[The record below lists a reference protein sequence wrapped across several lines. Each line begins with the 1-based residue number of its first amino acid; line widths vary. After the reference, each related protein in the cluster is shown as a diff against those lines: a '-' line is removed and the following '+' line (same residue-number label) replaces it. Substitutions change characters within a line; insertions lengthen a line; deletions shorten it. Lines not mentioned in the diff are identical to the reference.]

1 MDFLRSKQAGIQ
13 HDFTGALAAPD
24 LFVLDEVEKYGIE
37 SSISALAYDPIQSLL
52 AVGTNETATTPGK
65 VYVFGQKRVQVTFTL
80 TRKAGVK
87 FLKLCDSR
95 IVVVDT
101 KSELSVFDMADPEA
115 QPARYSPPGIVSAV
129 LTDPS
134 LDWVFMGL
142 QNGEVV
148 AYDLDRQL
156 RSPFLVPNLWRE
168 RSPKARVLPIVS
180 LALHPRDLGTLL
192 IGYLEGCVVFSLKQH
207 APTLHLQFE
216 IPPGAPGADPER
228 SMLNSVRRPRLC
240 EALWHPTGTFICT
253 THEDS
258 CLVIWDSRD
267 GRVVQARTLQ
277 DTNVNIPCG
286 PQPGIPSETE
296 GTIIVRQPLFKVSWC
311 CTDNPDDTSILVA
324 GGNLSVMPNKGLTLL
339 DLGPTPNMLTSSIQL
354 VSDHFASPRRQRVL
368 PTPADLDVVD
378 FCLLPQTSPHYAG
391 SHDPVAVIALLAS
404 GELVTLSFPDGQ
416 PISPALVFH
425 PSLSLIHPRVTTAN
439 LSPINRQRWLGMIES
454 RDGPKEVIIGGVE
467 HVKPLRR
474 YENRTVLQTA
484 HLDGT
489 VKIWDLGL
497 ADEIENEK
505 IMEVDLGQVLER
517 GVDLKIERVAMAG
530 STGELAVGMET
541 GEVVLFRWGKNKGYG
556 RIREDEALQSMSRT
570 ESGSPTGTVRDAKSK
585 SNPTLKEGLL
595 PLCVLE
601 EHCGSVLYLSC
612 SDVGFV
618 AIAYQTGHVSV
629 VDLRGPAVIFHQ
641 SLTSLTKE
649 AKRSSFRKSHDKP
662 MEGEKATCLEFG
674 VLTLEGDGKQLITNT
689 LEHLLIFSSIALF
702 VGTSHGRIATFKILP
717 QGPGF
722 VCNFVN
728 ITCMEG
734 PVIKIIPLNSDSGK
748 RAYATQQAVADLRNG
763 IKVPGVL
770 LGVTKSE
777 SRIFRPPTAKGAHK
791 GWEDSECLSANVV
804 ELETHGVCLSCV
816 MGNGVVKS
824 YSIPGLKE
832 ISEVK
837 IGQWFEKSRLAD
849 IIVTGA
855 GYIFGWTSEA
865 ECLLLHLWGKGDNWR
880 DTLYN
885 PNTPV
890 PARPTI
896 SNFQWISGTQY
907 VTVEDVDLLIGGPER
922 PMSRK
927 MIEQMRA
934 EKRQAEIDA
943 RSGSAAAAGGSNQD
957 GVFANMAKQIQERT
971 EKLNIMGDSMDRL
984 GESSANFADD
994 VSKFVNQQK
1003 RKALL
1008 GGEHSPSRPTT

>member
-52 AVGTNETATTPGK
+52 AVGTNETATTAGK
-65 VYVFGQKRVQVTFTL
+65 VYVFGQKRVQVTLTL

-87 FLKLCDSR
+87 FLKLCDSK
-95 IVVVDT
+95 IVIVDT
-101 KSELSVFDMADPEA
+101 KSELSVFDMTDLEA
-115 QPARYSPPGIVSAV
+115 QPARYFPPGIVSAV

-148 AYDLDRQL
+148 AYDLDRRL

-168 RSPKARVLPIVS
+168 RSPKARVSPIVS

-192 IGYLEGCVVFSLKQH
+192 IGYLGGGVVFSLKRH
-207 APTLHLQFE
+207 APTLYLQFE

-253 THEDS
+253 TYEDS

-267 GRVVQARTLQ
+267 GSIVQARTLQ

-286 PQPGIPSETE
+286 PKPSMLSETE
-296 GTIIVRQPLFKVSWC
+296 GTMIVRQPLFKVSWC

-339 DLGPTPNMLTSSIQL
+339 DLGPTPNMLTSSVQF
-354 VSDHFASPRRQRVL
+354 VSDHFSSPRRQRIL
-368 PTPADLDVVD
+368 PTPADLDVID
-378 FCLLPQTSPHYAG
+378 FCLLPRTSPHHAG

-404 GELVTLSFPDGQ
+404 GELATLSFPDGQ
-416 PISPALVFH
+416 PISPAAVFH

-439 LSPINRQRWLGMIES
+439 LSPVNRQRWLGMTEN
-454 RDGPKEVIIGGVE
+454 RDRPKEVIVGGVE

-489 VKIWDLGL
+489 VRIWDLGL
-497 ADEIENEK
+497 ADEIENEE
-505 IMEVDLGQVLER
+505 ILEVDLGQVLGR

-541 GEVVLFRWGKNKGYG
+541 GEVAVFRWGKNKGYG
-556 RIREDEALQSMSRT
+556 RTREDEALQGMSRT
-570 ESGSPTGTVRDAKSK
+570 ESGGTTGAIRDARSK
-585 SNPTLKEGLL
+585 TNPTLKEGLL

-601 EHCGSVLYLSC
+601 QHCGSVLHLAT

-674 VLTLEGDGKQLITNT
+674 VLTLEGD
-689 LEHLLIFSSIALF
+689 EFSSIALF
-702 VGTSHGRIATFKILP
+702 VGSSHGRIATFKLLP

-728 ITCMEG
+728 VTCMEG

-748 RAYATQQAVADLRNG
+748 RAYATQQAVANLRDG
-763 IKVPGVL
+763 MKVPGVL

-777 SRIFRPPTAKGAHK
+777 SRIFRPPTAKGAHR
-791 GWEDSECLSANVV
+791 GWEDFDCLSANVV
-804 ELETHGVCLSCV
+804 ELDTHGVCLSCV
-816 MGNGVVKS
+816 MSSGVVTS

-837 IGQWFEKSRLAD
+837 IGQWFEKNRLAD

-855 GYIFGWTSEA
+855 GYIFGWASET
-865 ECLLLHLWGKGDNWR
+865 ECLLLHMWGKGDSCADTPK

-885 PNTPV
+885 PDTPV
-890 PARPTI
+890 PARPAI

-934 EKRQAEIDA
+934 EKRQAAMDA
-943 RSGSAAAAGGSNQD
+943 RAGAAAAAGASTQD

-994 VSKFVNQQK
+994 VSKFVSQQK

-1008 GGEHSPSRPTT
+1008 GGLTGKWF